1 MFEQKY
7 ICNKDYLDVKGHI
20 LFSKGNVY
28 TGYIDSMKFLH
39 ILAGADDIEI
49 QDASTFS
56 LVKEVQE

>member
-7 ICNKDYLDVKGHI
+7 ICNKDYLDVKGNI
-20 LFSKGNVY
+20 LFSKGDIY

-39 ILAGADDIEI
+39 ILAGTEDVEV

-56 LVKEVQE
+56 LVKEVQK

>member
-7 ICNKDYLDVKGHI
+7 ICNKDYLDVKGNI
-20 LFSKGNVY
+20 LFSKGDIY

-39 ILAGADDIEI
+39 ILAGTEDVEV